1 MEESSIEKARI
12 RQRIWSLLEE
22 KNIARFPRPVFGRI
36 PNFVGAELAAQ
47 RLRKLPEYQRAETV
61 FCNPDSPQR
70 PVRENALIDG
80 KVLVMATP
88 RLKSGLLLLE
98 PRRIPKKAFRRAS
111 TIRGAF
117 QWGRK
122 IQPWNIEIDLKVV
135 GSVAVSPDG
144 ARLGKGHGYSDLE
157 YAILLECGAIK
168 PDTPIIT
175 TVHDLQVVDGI
186 PMSPNDVPIDIIVT
200 PTRTIRT
207 ARKLPRPRGID
218 WEMIGPERLREIPL
232 LSELRQRRLPN
243 NLR

>member
-1 MEESSIEKARI
+1 MKGSGIEKARI
-12 RQRIWSLLEE
+12 RQRIWRLLEE
-22 KNIARFPRPVFGRI
+22 KNVARFPRPVFGRI

-47 RLRKLPEYQRAETV
+47 RLRSLPEYQKAETV

-70 PVRENALIDG
+70 PVRENALVDG

-98 PRRIPKKAFRRAS
+98 PGRIPKKALRRAS

-122 IQPWNIEIDLKVV
+122 IQPWDVEIDLKVV
-135 GSVAVSPDG
+135 GSVAVSPEG

-168 PDTPIIT
+168 SDTPIIT
-175 TVHDLQVVDGI
+175 TVHDLQVVDEI
-186 PMSPNDVPIDIIVT
+186 PTGPNDVPVDIIVT
-200 PTRTIRT
+200 PTRTIRA
-207 ARKLPRPRGID
+207 ARKLPRPGGID
-218 WEMIGPERLREIPL
+218 WEALSPEKLREIPL
-232 LSELRQRRLPN
+232 LSELSRRRLPDDF
-243 NLR
+243 R